1 MLEDAGMNAS
11 GGISLAL
18 LAFFG
23 TAVPIVAGLYI
34 GTRMADRGAD
44 ARLCWVVG
52 FAVLLGGWGVFLPLT
67 QHLEKAACTRPG
79 YENCIGQKP
88 NSGGQKSNSGD

>member
-1 MLEDAGMNAS
+1 MNAS
-11 GGISLAL
+11 DIGIGLAL

-23 TAVPIVAGLYI
+23 TAVPIVAGLYM
-34 GTRMADRGAD
+34 GTRMADRGLD

-67 QHLEKAACTRPG
+67 QYLEKAACTHAG
-79 YENCIGQKP
+79 YEKCIDQKP
-88 NSGGQKSNSGD
+88 NSDD